1 MKFSGLCLVLISGL
15 TAAPALAGPTQQAPI
30 VGGTSTSVGQYPTTV
45 AIELGGGLC
54 TGTLLTKDWILTAA
68 HCVDPA
74 VLGVSQAQITAS
86 TRVHF
91 DTVNL
96 RTTPGIVVTAS
107 ETIKHPQFNVNNLGM
122 RDIGLIRLST
132 PVTDRVPVPI
142 NLVAGR
148 APVGIGVTM
157 VGYGVTSRQATQS
170 AGVERVVEQTSVSCA
185 FGGQSDTDLLCFNQT
200 NGKGKCEGDSGG
212 PSFATIAGQQVQ
224 IGVTSFGDQNC
235 AQFGADTRT
244 DAETAFLLEHVPEL
258 QCGADGVCAASCG
271 QGALP
276 ADPDCGCDADHPCGE
291 GHTCFVDVCIVDPF
305 AAGGVGS
312 ACTSADECESG
323 TCATTSSE
331 QLCTFACS
339 PGAADACP
347 DGFTCRDVAGGDGV
361 CWPADDGGCCSTGGR
376 GPGAS
381 LIGVALVALGL
392 GRRRRRR

>member
-1 MKFSGLCLVLISGL
+1 MRILGLVLAGSL
-15 TAAPALAGPTQQAPI
+15 LAAPAVAGPLQAPI
-30 VGGTSTSVGQYPTTV
+30 VGGTTATVGQFPTTV
-45 AIELGGGLC
+45 ALELGGGLC
-54 TGTLLTKDWILTAA
+54 TGTLLNQDWVLTAA
-68 HCVDPA
+68 HCIDPA
-74 VLGVSQAQITAS
+74 VLGQSQAQITAS
-86 TRVHF
+86 LRVHF
-91 DTVNL
+91 DTVNIF
-96 RTTPGIVVTAS
+96 TSAGIVVRAT
-107 ETIKHPQFNVNNLGM
+107 EIIKHPLFNVNALGTH
-122 RDIGLIRLST
+122 DIGLIRLAT
-132 PVTDRVPVPI
+132 PVTDRAAVPI
-142 NLVAGR
+142 ILDAAKVPIGTDLQLVGFGA
-148 APVGIGVTM
+148 
-157 VGYGVTSRQATQS
+157 TSRTNPS
-170 AGVERVVEQTSVSCA
+170 TAGVLRLVDQTSVSCS
-185 FGGQSDTDLLCFNQT
+185 FVGLSDASLICWSQT
-200 NGKGKCEGDSGG
+200 NGRGKCEGDSGG